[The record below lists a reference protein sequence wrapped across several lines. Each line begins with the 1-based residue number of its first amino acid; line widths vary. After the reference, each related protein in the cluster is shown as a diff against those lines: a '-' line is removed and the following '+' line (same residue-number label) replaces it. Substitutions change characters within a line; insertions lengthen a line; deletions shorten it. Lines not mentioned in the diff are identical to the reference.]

1 MLEAWHLPGLPPPK
15 EWVEGRTHAGSVFRA
30 PVLSGRQA
38 AIVAAEVRKAALEA
52 RAERATMDVIQVIA
66 AAAAR
71 LVGEG
76 HEGVATRKLLH
87 AELGWDERLI
97 RDTLDGMA
105 GTWTIDALSGL
116 VDAELGGPAVLDDFV
131 RDEGW
136 EGPGVRRRRALG
148 SPVVLQVLAG
158 NVPGVAITATIR
170 ALLTRSGVLSKL
182 PEAEPGLL
190 PMFARLLAAED
201 PLLGRSVAA
210 TWWPG
215 SGFPTAWRE
224 WTKWAGKVVVY
235 GGAAAVEAVRGA
247 LPGDT
252 ELISYGPR
260 TGVAVLLA
268 DCPQAAAATALARD
282 VCAYDQQGC
291 VSPRLVYVVGSTTGA
306 FVSRLAGALEERARY
321 HPPPDPTPEEAV
333 AIRSMRA
340 TFEFGGYEDGR
351 SAVEAP
357 GESLAWTILAS
368 DSPAARTESLPR
380 VVWVHPV
387 PDIETL
393 EEVLQPLEGRVQTL
407 GYSGAEG
414 LEKLATL
421 ATRLGVGRIAPLG
434 SVAWPP
440 PDWRHEG
447 RHQLLPLLN
456 WTDFEIPG

>member
-1 MLEAWHLPGLPPPK
+1 MLEAWYLPGLPPPT

-30 PVLSGRQA
+30 PCLSGRQA
-38 AIVAAEVRKAALEA
+38 AIVAAEVRESALEA
-52 RAERATMDVIQVIA
+52 RAQRSTADVIQAIA
-66 AAAAR
+66 AAAGR

-105 GTWTIDALSGL
+105 GAWTIDALSRL

-136 EGPGVRRRRALG
+136 MGPGVRRRRAIG

-170 ALLTRSGVLSKL
+170 VLLTRSGVLCKL

-201 PLLGRSVAA
+201 ALLGRSLAV

-215 SGFPTAWRE
+215 SSFPSAWRE

-235 GGAAAVEAVRGA
+235 GGAAAVQAVRAA

-252 ELISYGPR
+252 DLISYGPR
-260 TGVAVLLA
+260 TGVAVLLP
-268 DCPQAAAATALARD
+268 DCPQTAAATALASD

-291 VSPRLVYVVGSTTGA
+291 VSPRLVYVVGSTTGP
-306 FVSRLAGALEERARY
+306 FVSRLAGALEERTRY
-321 HPPPDPTPEEAV
+321 HHPPDPTPEEAV
-333 AIRSMRA
+333 AIRAMRA

-351 SAVEAP
+351 SALAAP

-368 DSPAARTESLPR
+368 DSPAARTELLPR
-380 VVWVHPV
+380 VVWVHRV

-414 LEKLATL
+414 LEKLAAL